1 MFMDIAFGWQM
12 REMDRK
18 TIEEYGVLGIVLMEN
33 ASMALSEVC
42 ADYLKSRG
50 LKKAAIVCG
59 AGNNGGDG
67 FAAARLLTVRGYD
80 VDVLLAGKEEKIKGD
95 ALINY
100 NALLKMGIR
109 VIKKIEDFE
118 NVISKADIVV
128 DALFGT
134 GFSGEVRAPYDS
146 VIDIINGSGKYV
158 VSVDMPSGVDSD
170 TGKAASHSVA
180 ADETVTFALAKIGSI
195 LYPGAENCGRLT
207 VAGISIPKQ
216 VMEAAEIKIKA
227 LDFEEARALLPERK
241 KRSNKGSYGR
251 LFAFCGSKAMCGAA
265 VLSVKSAYRA
275 GCGLVYGCVPNECVD
290 IIQNLVPEA
299 VVKPMPSINGRF
311 SPEGADA
318 IAEDLKQAKAVVI
331 GPGIGQGDEVK
342 KFVIDIL
349 KKVQCHAVIDA
360 DGLNALAG
368 NAEVLAETAKIPVIT
383 PHPGEMAR
391 LTGKSVKEILDST
404 IDTAVDFAK
413 KYNCVVL
420 LKDART
426 VIASPE
432 GQVYINMTGN
442 NCMSKGGSGDV
453 LTGIIGG
460 LLCQMDDPF
469 KAAVLGAYIHGLCG
483 DKAAEKLGHYGVLA
497 GDISGFLPEVI
508 KNME

>member
-1 MFMDIAFGWQM
+1 MDIAFGWQM

-195 LYPGAENCGRLT
+195 LYPGAGNCGRLT
-207 VAGISIPKQ
+207 VVGISIPKQ

-251 LFAFCGSKAMCGAA
+251 LFAF
-265 VLSVKSAYRA
+265 
-275 GCGLVYGCVPNECVD
+275 
-290 IIQNLVPEA
+290 
-299 VVKPMPSINGRF
+299 
-311 SPEGADA
+311 
-318 IAEDLKQAKAVVI
+318 
-331 GPGIGQGDEVK
+331 
-342 KFVIDIL
+342 
-349 KKVQCHAVIDA
+349 
-360 DGLNALAG
+360 
-368 NAEVLAETAKIPVIT
+368 
-383 PHPGEMAR
+383 
-391 LTGKSVKEILDST
+391 
-404 IDTAVDFAK
+404 
-413 KYNCVVL
+413 
-420 LKDART
+420 
-426 VIASPE
+426 
-432 GQVYINMTGN
+432 
-442 NCMSKGGSGDV
+442 
-453 LTGIIGG
+453 
-460 LLCQMDDPF
+460 
-469 KAAVLGAYIHGLCG
+469 
-483 DKAAEKLGHYGVLA
+483 
-497 GDISGFLPEVI
+497 
-508 KNME
+508 